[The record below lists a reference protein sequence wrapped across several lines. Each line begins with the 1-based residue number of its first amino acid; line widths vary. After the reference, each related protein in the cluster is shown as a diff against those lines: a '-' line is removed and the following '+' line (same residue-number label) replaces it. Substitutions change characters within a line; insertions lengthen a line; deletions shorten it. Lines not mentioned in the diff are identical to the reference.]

1 MYLKK
6 KTSQAIEESTMS
18 GEEKMNGII
27 FFLLPVK
34 AELFR
39 VVLLL
44 PRNQSHFL
52 PAYVSSHVDHSEIR
66 WLHEQIQARL
76 ECTHAV

>member
-1 MYLKK
+1 MP
-6 KTSQAIEESTMS
+6 A
-18 GEEKMNGII
+18 
-27 FFLLPVK
+27 K

-52 PAYVSSHVDHSEIR
+52 PVYVLFPRRPLRNKAGTQMVQAALGLNPGNVDGRPSRYSFFIFSFFS
-66 WLHEQIQARL
+66 LIG
-76 ECTHAV
+76 